1 MSPPNASTSGTRQ
14 RPGRLLVIDDE
25 RYLGET
31 LQRAL
36 CDENDVVVV
45 DRASEALDRLR
56 AGERYDVVL
65 CDLMMWEMD
74 GIEFHRRLDQVL
86 PDEADRLVFITGG
99 VITARID
106 AFLGRTRNL
115 LLEKPVDVEGLR
127 GLLERRVRAVRE
139 PLAEARQA

>member
-1 MSPPNASTSGTRQ
+1 MAGGKVSRSGPRL

-25 RYLGET
+25 RYLGEA
-31 LQRAL
+31 LQREL
-36 CDENDVVVV
+36 SDENEVTVV
-45 DRASEALDRLR
+45 DNALAALERLQ

-74 GIEFHRRLDQVL
+74 GIEFHRRLNAVL
-86 PDEADRLVFITGG
+86 PLEAARVVFITGG

-106 AFLGRTRNL
+106 AFISRAGNL

-127 GLLERRVRAVRE
+127 SLLERRIRTEGDLV
-139 PLAEARQA
+139 ARTS